1 MNIPNLSA
9 AAVRNPSLT
18 LFLILMTALA
28 GLTAFLQL
36 GRAEDPAFTVKAM
49 VVTAA
54 WPGATA
60 EEMQNLV
67 ADPLEKRL
75 QELRWIDR
83 VETTARPGFVTLQVM
98 LTDNSPPSA
107 VEDEWYQVRTHIS
120 QVRR

>member
-9 AAVRNPSLT
+9 AAVRHPSLT
-18 LFLILMTALA
+18 LFIIVLTAIA
-28 GLTAFLQL
+28 GLIAFLQL

-60 EEMQNLV
+60 EEMQSSV

-75 QELRWIDR
+75 QELDR
-83 VETTARPGFVTLQVM
+83 AEDHLERQRAIEVAEAAPKSMNRRLLWLIPEIKRP
-98 LTDNSPPSA
+98 A
-107 VEDEWYQVRTHIS
+107 
-120 QVRR
+120 